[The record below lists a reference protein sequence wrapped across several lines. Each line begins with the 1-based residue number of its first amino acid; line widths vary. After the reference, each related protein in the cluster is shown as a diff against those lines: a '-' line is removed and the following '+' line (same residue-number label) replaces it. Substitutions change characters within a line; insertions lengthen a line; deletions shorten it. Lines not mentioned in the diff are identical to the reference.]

1 MAKTGNSE
9 KATVSKGERTAKDH
23 AKAVGNGFLGAGEA
37 LLGGRYNAWYCSACR
52 S

>member
-23 AKAVGNGFLGAGEA
+23 AKAVGNGLLGVGEA
-37 LLGGRYNAWYCSACR
+37 LLGVGNAWYCSACR